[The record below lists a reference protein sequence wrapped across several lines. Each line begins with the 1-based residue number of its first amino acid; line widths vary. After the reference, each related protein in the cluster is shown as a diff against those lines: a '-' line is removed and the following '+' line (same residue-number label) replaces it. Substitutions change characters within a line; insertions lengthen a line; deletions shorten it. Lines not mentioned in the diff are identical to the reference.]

1 MVSLW
6 QDAVQGGPQIR
17 AGELDGGG
25 WDGAVWW
32 ERGTVTGCCAD
43 KLQDESIA
51 SLVERPWVLPAS
63 PAACSP
69 LTRPA
74 CLACLPGLPA
84 WPACRYDL
92 ANARD
97 QYRFACGP
105 DGGNKRLLLRYLEVG
120 CGCTAMG
127 RGGAVLGG
135 AGLGWAVAFLLYICL
150 RVCLPGRGPQ

>member
-1 MVSLW
+1 MLFREALKYGLVSWMVGVGTGRS
-6 QDAVQGGPQIR
+6 GGKEGQ
-17 AGELDGGG
+17 
-25 WDGAVWW
+25 
-32 ERGTVTGCCAD
+32 TVTGCCAD

-51 SLVERPWVLPAS
+51 SLVDRPWVLPAS

-105 DGGNKRLLLRYLEVG
+105 DGGNKRLLLRYIEVG

-127 RGGAVLGG
+127 RGGAVLGW
-135 AGLGWAVAFLLYICL
+135 AGRWLFSCIFVCGF
-150 RVCLPGRGPQ
+150 VCLGGDRSRFLVH